1 MTGQQLKNTILQ
13 EAIEGRL
20 VPQDPNDEPAS
31 VLLER
36 IRTEKERL
44 VKEKKIKKDKNES
57 RIYRTDDGHWMEHFE
72 DKNREDVCIDE
83 EIPFELPSGWEW
95 CRLGLLVNTTTGKTP
110 ARGEAKYWS
119 DSIYPW
125 VSISDMKQGEYIYK
139 TKEYISE
146 VAAKECFS
154 NKMALT
160 GTLIMSFKLT
170 VGRTSILGVN
180 SYHNEAIISIE
191 TLCDGKKYTRDY
203 LLYVLPIISNSGDSK
218 NAIKGKTLNST
229 SIYNLLI
236 PLPPLTEQHRIVEKI
251 ESLLPKVEAYGK
263 AQEELVK
270 LTEALPEQLKKS
282 ILQEAIEGRLVPQ
295 DPNDEPASVLLERI
309 RAEKA
314 QLVKEK
320 KIKKDKNESRIYR
333 TEDGHWMEHFE
344 DKSREDICI
353 DEEIPFELP
362 NGWEWCRLGDT
373 TYNHGQKKPDKE
385 FSYIDIGSIDNKL
398 QRLNE
403 KENILQVKEAPSRAR
418 KIVCHGDILYATVRP
433 YLHNMCIV
441 DKNFVREPIASTG
454 FAVLCCLNELYNKY
468 LFYYL
473 LSPIFDSYAND
484 GDNAKGMAYPA
495 INDEKLY
502 KGLVPLPPLAEQHRI
517 VEKLEEILPKLNEL
531 KKETDN

>member
-1 MTGQQLKNTILQ
+1 MTGQQLKNSILQ

-36 IRTEKERL
+36 IRAEKARL
-44 VKEKKIKKDKNES
+44 VKEKKIKKDSWKE
-57 RIYRTDDGHWMEHFE
+57 TDVSE
-72 DKNREDVCIDE
+72 DEKFFD
-83 EIPFELPSGWEW
+83 IPYTWEW
-95 CRLGLLVNTTTGKTP
+95 CKLGVIFQHASGKQLKGTDQEGELRQYITTSNLYWDRFELDDLKSMYYKDSELERCSAQKGDLLVCEG
-110 ARGEAKYWS
+110 G
-119 DSIYPW
+119 D
-125 VSISDMKQGEYIYK
+125 
-139 TKEYISE
+139 
-146 VAAKECFS
+146 
-154 NKMALT
+154 
-160 GTLIMSFKLT
+160 
-170 VGRTSILGVN
+170 VGRS
-180 SYHNEAIISIE
+180 AIWPYDYNICLQNHVHKLRPYIK
-191 TLCDGKKYTRDY
+191 GYTR
-203 LLYVLPIISNSGDSK
+203 YVYYVIWFYK
-218 NAIKGKTLNST
+218 NIGLIGGKGIGIKGLSASALKDIS
-229 SIYNLLI
+229 I
-236 PLPPLTEQHRIVEKI
+236 PLPPLAEQYRIVEKI

-263 AQEELVK
+263 AQEELEK
-270 LTEALPEQLKKS
+270 LNKTLPEQLKKS

-314 QLVKEK
+314 RLVKEK

-344 DKSREDICI
+344 DKNREDVCI
-353 DEEIPFELP
+353 DEEIPFDVP
-362 NGWEWCRLGDT
+362 NGWEWCRLGSA

-398 QRLNE
+398 QKLNE
-403 KENILQVKEAPSRAR
+403 KENILQAKEAPSRAR
-418 KIVCHGDILYATVRP
+418 KIVNEGDILYATVRP

-441 DKNFVREPIASTG
+441 DKDFVREPIASTG
-454 FAVLCCLNELYNKY
+454 FAVLCCFNELYNKY

-517 VEKLEEILPKLNEL
+517 VEKIESLLPKIEKL
-531 KKETDN
+531 KVNK